1 MIRIRTIAFALTA
14 LLAAGFAVTAQAQ
27 EDDADIVVRLN
38 QLQNQ
43 IRQLTGSIEQLQ
55 FRNQQLEQQLKRMQD
70 DTEFRFQEL
79 SGKGGARPAQQARP
93 GQIQQPPQAAA
104 NPPPAAPLPPPQQQ
118 QGGRGDGR
126 GDAFDPGANPGA
138 PGAPRTLGAPG
149 RRSDV
154 AQPTGAV
161 ASAVASN
168 DAIGTQITGQERQP
182 GGYQDNRGSAPLD
195 LSGGGG
201 GYGQR
206 QPQGYPPQQQSY
218 PPQQQQGY
226 QQPQAYPQNNTVVA
240 SAPPPPPAPAT
251 PRDEYN
257 AAYSFIQRK
266 DYAGAEENL
275 RGFIARHPKD
285 RLAGDAQ
292 FWLGESLFQRK
303 NYREASEAFV
313 VMSKKY
319 DKSAKAPEALLR
331 LGQSLA
337 ALNEKELSCAT
348 FSEVERKYPK
358 ASKSVKD
365 TIDREQKRGHC

>member
-1 MIRIRTIAFALTA
+1 MIRTSLRNSAFALTA
-14 LLAAGFAVTAQAQ
+14 ILAAGFVTAARAQ
-27 EDDADIVVRLN
+27 EDDSDIVVRLN

-43 IRQLTGSIEQLQ
+43 MRQLTGSIEQLQ
-55 FRNQQLEQQLKRMQD
+55 FRNQQLEQQVKRMQD
-70 DTEFRFQEL
+70 DTDYRFQEL

-93 GQIQQPPQAAA
+93 GQIQQPPQAAV

-118 QGGRGDGR
+118 QGGGR
-126 GDAFDPGANPGA
+126 GDAFDPAANPGA
-138 PGAPRTLGAPG
+138 PGVPRQLGTG

-154 AQPTGAV
+154 APPNG
-161 ASAVASN
+161 AVASN
-168 DAIGTQITGQERQP
+168 DAIGTQIAGQERQP
-182 GGYQDNRGSAPLD
+182 GGYQDNRGAPLD
-195 LSGGGG
+195 LSNGGGGG
-201 GYGQR
+201 GYGQ
-206 QPQGYPPQQQSY
+206 QPQGYQQQGYQQQQGY
-218 PPQQQQGY
+218 PPQQQGY
-226 QQPQAYPQNNTVVA
+226 QQPQLAYPQNNTVVA

-266 DYAGAEENL
+266 DYAGAEQNL
-275 RGFIARHPKD
+275 RSFIERHPKD

-313 VMSKKY
+313 AMSKKY

-337 ALNEKELSCAT
+337 ALNEKDLSCAT
-348 FSEVERKYPK
+348 FGEVERKYPK

-365 TIDREQKRGHC
+365 TVEREQKRGHC